1 MSPNK
6 GADPIRAPQPE
17 EENIMTTR
25 RAFGALALLAV
36 IALVPAAWSG
46 TALAQDREIRF
57 GLIPSED
64 ADKLIADSRPFIEQ
78 LEKSIGMKV
87 KPFVAIDYSAVI
99 EALKSD
105 KLDIAFLGPNAYVLA
120 RDKVKAQVEPVA
132 RGVMQETGSAS
143 YKALII
149 TLPNSPIQ
157 KISDLKGRTF
167 ALVDPASTSGNL
179 VPRYV
184 FEKNGINPERDFK
197 SLYYSGTHQA
207 SLIAVKEGKVEAAA
221 IADEVYNLAIGRGTL
236 KATDLKVI
244 YSSDSIPGS
253 PFVIRTNLPKDL
265 QDKLRKGIMGLKGA
279 RFGKLGVITEMDP
292 ATDADYNVVRELVAF
307 QDKMKAAAKK

>member
-1 MSPNK
+1 
-6 GADPIRAPQPE
+6 
-17 EENIMTTR
+17 MTQSR
-25 RAFGALALLAV
+25 RSLAF
-36 IALVPAAWSG
+36 ALVLAGTLVSG
-46 TALAQDREIRF
+46 AGLQSASAQEIRF

-64 ADKLIADSRPFIEQ
+64 ADKLIADSQQLIQQ
-78 LEKSIGMKV
+78 LEKNIGMKV

-149 TLPNSPIQ
+149 TQPNSPIQ
-157 KISDLKGRTF
+157 KISDLKGKTF

-179 VPRYV
+179 VPRFA

-253 PFVIRTNLPKDL
+253 PFVIRTSLPKDL
-265 QDKLRKGIMGLKGA
+265 QEKLRKGILDLKGVK
-279 RFGKLGVITEMDP
+279 FGKLGVITSMDP
-292 ATDADYNVVRELVAF
+292 AQDADYNVIRELVAF
-307 QDKMKAAAKK
+307 QDKLKAAARK

>member
-1 MSPNK
+1 
-6 GADPIRAPQPE
+6 
-17 EENIMTTR
+17 MTQLR
-25 RAFGALALLAV
+25 RSFAFALVLAV
-36 IALVPAAWSG
+36 TLVCGGGLQAAS
-46 TALAQDREIRF
+46 ANEIRF

-64 ADKLIADSRPFIEQ
+64 ADKLIADSQQLIQQ
-78 LEKSIGMKV
+78 LEKNIGMKV

-149 TLPNSPIQ
+149 TQPNSPIQ
-157 KISDLKGRTF
+157 KISDLKGKTF

-179 VPRYV
+179 VPRYA

-244 YSSDSIPGS
+244 YSSDAIPGS
-253 PFVIRTNLPKDL
+253 PFVIRTNLPKEL
-265 QDKLRKGIMGLKGA
+265 QDKLRKGLLDLKGVK
-279 RFGKLGVITEMDP
+279 FGKLGVITSMDP
-292 ATDADYNVVRELVAF
+292 AQDADYNVIRELVAF
-307 QDKMKAAAKK
+307 QDKLKAAARK